1 MAETVLQYVLKS
13 PADRDRDEQLALEV
27 GILRAV
33 LRAGLTRQQSD
44 VLIEQLRHEGVMLP
58 EDDDG

>member
-1 MAETVLQYVLKS
+1 MAETVLEYALKS